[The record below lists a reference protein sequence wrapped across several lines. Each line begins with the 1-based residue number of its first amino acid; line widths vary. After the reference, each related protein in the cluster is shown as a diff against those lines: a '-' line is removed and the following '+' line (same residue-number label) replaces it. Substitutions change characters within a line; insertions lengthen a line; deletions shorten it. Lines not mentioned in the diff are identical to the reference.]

1 MKVKAAP
8 ETELLFYSYA
18 SVFCDCRHN
27 HHFCNMLSFQK
38 IQPEDIQYFR
48 SVLTER
54 YVMLDEENLQ
64 RCASD
69 HTEDFVFLPE
79 TVLQPGTSGEVSAI
93 LKYCNERRIPVTARG
108 AGTGLSGGALP
119 VFGGVV
125 LDMRRFNKILHLDKR
140 NFQLVT
146 EPGVITQELQE
157 YVKAEGLMYPP
168 DPASKG
174 SCFIG
179 GNVSENSGGPRA
191 VKYGV
196 VKDYVL
202 NIEMVL
208 PTGEIIWTG
217 ANVLKNA
224 TGYNLTQLVVGSEGT
239 LGIITK
245 IVLRLIPAVTHDLL
259 MLVPFRSA
267 REACDAVNAVFLAG
281 YLPSALEFME
291 RDALDWAMKFVQQ
304 SAVRLPDD
312 IQAHLLIEVDG
323 NDLDQLYPEMEAI
336 SAIMQRYD
344 TDEVLFADSHEQ
356 KQMLWN
362 LRRKVGE
369 AVKSNSVYKEEDTV
383 VPRAEL
389 PVLLDAVKRIGK
401 EYGFQSVCYGHA
413 GDGNLHVN
421 IVKAGMSDEDWQNKL
436 PLGIREL
443 FKEVVKLGGTISG
456 EHGIGLV
463 QKNYMDIAFSEA
475 QMRIM
480 KEIKNVFDPGHILNP
495 GKIFI

>member
-1 MKVKAAP
+1 MNFKKPDTADIAFFQSVQGIHSILQDEEALRHCASDQTEDLCYMP
-8 ETELLFYSYA
+8 E
-18 SVFCDCRHN
+18 VV
-27 HHFCNMLSFQK
+27 
-38 IQPEDIQYFR
+38 IQPETVAAI
-48 SVLTER
+48 SK
-54 YVMLDEENLQ
+54 VM
-64 RCASD
+64 A
-69 HTEDFVFLPE
+69 
-79 TVLQPGTSGEVSAI
+79 
-93 LKYCNERRIPVTARG
+93 YCNEQRIPVTPRG

-119 VFGGVV
+119 VMGGVV
-125 LDMRRFNKILHLDKR
+125 LDMKRFNKILNLDKR
-140 NFQLVT
+140 NLQVT
-146 EPGVITQELQE
+146 VEPGVITQVLQE
-157 YVKAEGLMYPP
+157 HVQEQGLMYPP

-208 PTGEIIWTG
+208 PNGEVMWTG

-239 LGIITK
+239 LGVITK
-245 IVLRLIPAVTHDLL
+245 IVLRLIPAVKHDLL

-267 REACDAVNAVFLAG
+267 VEACAAVNAIFLAG
-281 YLPSALEFME
+281 YTPSALEFME
-291 RDALDWAMKFVQQ
+291 RDALEWSMKYVQ
-304 SAVRLPDD
+304 STGVSLPDD

-323 NDLDQLYPEMEAI
+323 NHLEQLYQEMEAI
-336 SAIMQRYD
+336 SEIAQKFD
-344 TDEVLFADSHEQ
+344 TGEILFADSHEQ
-356 KQMLWN
+356 KQMLWT

-369 AVKSNSVYKEEDTV
+369 AVKSNSIYKEEDTV

-389 PVLLDAVKRIGK
+389 PELLQIIKRIGK

-421 IVKAGMSDEDWQNKL
+421 IVKADMSDEDWKNKL
-436 PLGIREL
+436 PQGIREL
-443 FKEVVKLGGTISG
+443 FKEVVRMGGTISG

-463 QKNYMDIAFSEA
+463 QKDYMDIAFSHT
-475 QMRIM
+475 QLQLM
-480 KEIKNVFDPGHILNP
+480 KQIKHIFDPNGILNP
-495 GKIFI
+495 GKIFVEEF